1 MSVYVMRVGSVGSEC
16 SVEVKAV
23 YVPVIVGMAVTQYH
37 GI

>member
-1 MSVYVMRVGSVGSEC
+1 MRVYVMRVGSVVSEC
-16 SVEVKAV
+16 SVEAKAV

>member
-1 MSVYVMRVGSVGSEC
+1 MRVSVMRVGSVGSEC
-16 SVEVKAV
+16 SVEAKAV